1 MKNIV
6 QPNLEVLKWARTS
19 AGYTVQ
25 EVAEKLKRK
34 TVTAQTI
41 EEWESGTAFPSYS
54 QLENLAYKIYKR
66 PLAVFFF
73 PKPPDESH
81 IKKSFRTLPN
91 AVDKLG
97 PRMRWMLR
105 KAYVMQLNVMELHE
119 NQLFEKNI
127 SQAEKIFN
135 NIKFTTQSSIKALV
149 KEARNYLNISLEE
162 QKKWSRQTG
171 SMQNGSDTALKKWR
185 EVIQSHGVFVFKDS
199 FKTPN
204 FSGFCLYDKKFP
216 IIYINNNEAKTR
228 QIFTLFHELAHILF
242 HTSGFDPSDE
252 NYFRSQLTSHNKKI
266 EVMCNEFAGA
276 FLVPD
281 ESLPKRI
288 DLKNIKKLANS
299 YSVSQEVILRRFL
312 KNKIISHQDYNQII
326 KNILK
331 KYQETGK
338 KKKLKGGGNY
348 YATKETYLGEKYISL
363 VFKKYHQKQIS
374 WDQLADFL
382 DVKPN
387 KAYQIDPFKQ
397 SGVFE

>member
-1 MKNIV
+1 MSVVHSN
-6 QPNLEVLKWARTS
+6 PTVLKWAREQS
-19 AGYTVQ
+19 GFKLE

-41 EEWESGTAFPSYS
+41 REWESGTAFPSYS
-54 QLENLAYKIYKR
+54 QLENLAYKIYRR

-73 PKPPDESH
+73 PKPPDDEIH

-91 AVDKLG
+91 AVDKLN

-127 SQAEKIFN
+127 SQEQKIFN
-135 NIKFTTQSSIKALV
+135 NIKFNAQSSINTLV
-149 KEARNYLNISLEE
+149 KKARNYLNISLEE
-162 QKKWSRQTG
+162 QKEWSRQT
-171 SMQNGSDTALKKWR
+171 STIQNGADIALKKWR
-185 EVIQSHGVFVFKDS
+185 KIIQSNGVFVFKDS
-199 FKTPN
+199 FKTSN

-252 NYFRSQLTSHNKKI
+252 NYFRSQLTSYNKKI

-281 ESLPKRI
+281 ESLPKEI

-312 KNKIISHQDYNQII
+312 KNKIISHKDYNRII
-326 KNILK
+326 KDILK
-331 KYQETGK
+331 KHQEFESK
-338 KKKLKGGGNY
+338 KKIKGGGNY
-348 YATKETYLGEKYISL
+348 YATKETYLGKKYISL